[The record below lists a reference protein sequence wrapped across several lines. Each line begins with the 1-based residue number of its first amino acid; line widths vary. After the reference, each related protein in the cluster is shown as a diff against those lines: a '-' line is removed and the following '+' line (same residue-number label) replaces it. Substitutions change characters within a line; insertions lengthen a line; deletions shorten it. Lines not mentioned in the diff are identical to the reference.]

1 MRYDLTL
8 KKEWQTHPADIS
20 FPLTA
25 ETYVS
30 VVSSIPH
37 LILRRQRRVNNPVA
51 IWESLA
57 QQEFTK
63 QPKPE
68 ICLFQVQTS

>member
-1 MRYDLTL
+1 MCYDLTL

-20 FPLTA
+20 FPLTV

-30 VVSSIPH
+30 VVSPIPH
-37 LILRRQRRVNNPVA
+37 LTLRRQRRVNNPVA

-57 QQEFTK
+57 QQAFTK

-68 ICLFQVQTS
+68 IRLFQVQTS